1 MRRKVGVYIET
12 DYGIRE
18 ALDIPNL
25 CVVARDGLDVVVCR
39 AKPNWSNP
47 DDLALIRDDISK
59 KELTAVVVVSGSPQM
74 SLEKFKF
81 EGVTTER
88 INLLEYIGAAGLVN
102 DEDTQRKAEECILM
116 GIGQC

>member
-1 MRRKVGVYIET
+1 MNRKVGVYIET

-39 AKPNWSNP
+39 AKPDWSNP
-47 DDLALIRDDISK
+47 DDLAIIREDISK
-59 KELTAVVVVSGSPQM
+59 KELTAIVVVSGSPQV
-74 SLEKFKF
+74 SREKFEF
-81 EGVTTER
+81 EGVTTQR
-88 INLLEYIGAAGLVN
+88 IDLREYVGGSAHA
-102 DEDTQRKAEECILM
+102 DDKESQRKAEECIRL

>member
-1 MRRKVGVYIET
+1 MDRKVGVYIET

-47 DDLALIRDDISK
+47 DDLALIRDDIST
-59 KELTAVVVVSGSPQM
+59 KELTTVIVVSGAPQM
-74 SLEKFKF
+74 SREEFKF

-88 INLLEYIGAAGLVN
+88 IDLREHISGLGPTDDKEN
-102 DEDTQRKAEECILM
+102 QRIAEECIRL